1 MVKSRVE
8 TTKILANAITSCK
21 TPPKVFATVSGVG
34 RYTVIER
41 GQYTAWLGKEIFNID
56 SQQFSPIS
64 RKWTFNSDFKSLKIK
79 KTTKLWIEQLNKY
92 LCNVLLEKWILFCFF

>member
-1 MVKSRVE
+1 VVKSRVE

-41 GQYTAWLGKEIFNID
+41 GQYTAWLGKEIFNINSQQFYQYQQNEQSGRGQYTAWLGKEIFNID
-56 SQQFSPIS
+56 SQQFYQQ
-64 RKWTFNSDFKSLKIK
+64 N
-79 KTTKLWIEQLNKY
+79 EQSTSNHWK
-92 LCNVLLEKWILFCFF
+92 

>member
-41 GQYTAWLGKEIFNID
+41 GQYTGKEIFNID
-56 SQQFSPIS
+56 IQQFSPIS
-64 RKWTFNSDFKSLKIK
+64 RK
-79 KTTKLWIEQLNKY
+79 
-92 LCNVLLEKWILFCFF
+92 

>member
-56 SQQFSPIS
+56 SQQFY
-64 RKWTFNSDFKSLKIK
+64 
-79 KTTKLWIEQLNKY
+79 QQNKQSTS
-92 LCNVLLEKWILFCFF
+92 NHWK